1 MKLLQAIPALPVQSI
16 AKSAAFY
23 RDQLGFT
30 VHVEEEGF
38 AILRHGPV
46 DIHLWASND
55 ESWRDRSAAPPI
67 VSGAESFIA
76 GTASCRIGV
85 EGADDIY
92 QTFEPR
98 GVMHP
103 NGHITDTDWNTR
115 EFGVLDLEGNLI
127 TFFERK

>member
-16 AKSAAFY
+16 TKSAAFY
-23 RDQLGFT
+23 RDQLSFT

-55 ESWRDRSAAPPI
+55 ESWRDRNATSPI

-85 EGADDIY
+85 EGVDDLY

-103 NGHITDTDWNTR
+103 NGHLADTDWNTR